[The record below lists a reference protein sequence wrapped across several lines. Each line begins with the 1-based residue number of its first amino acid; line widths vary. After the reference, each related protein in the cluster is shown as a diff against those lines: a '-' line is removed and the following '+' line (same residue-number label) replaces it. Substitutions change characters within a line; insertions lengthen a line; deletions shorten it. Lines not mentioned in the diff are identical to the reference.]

1 MDGGPLFVPEGG
13 LHRPTES
20 AVGPWDPDLL
30 QGSASAALLAR
41 ALERADSPYP
51 ARPAR
56 LAFDL
61 WRPVSRRPVTTRLS
75 VLREGRKARSVE
87 ASLVQD
93 DGVVARCTGLFL
105 RLDPG
110 VTPPGAAPLALPP
123 GPETGRT
130 IPPQVKAWSPF
141 FTGVDTRVVEGDLL
155 RPGPAAAWFT
165 LTRPLVEG
173 EENSPLV
180 QAVSAADLASGIS
193 AVVDLRTWT
202 FVNADLTVT
211 LWRSPVGSWIRVRAE
226 THVGDGGT
234 GSTLASLFD
243 AQGPFGFCAQSL
255 LFDRRP
261 GAAPG
266 EGLPSPR

>member
-1 MDGGPLFVPEGG
+1 MERTADGRALFVADGGSY
-13 LHRPTES
+13 RPTES
-20 AVGPWDPDLL
+20 AVGPWNPDLL

-41 ALERADSPYP
+41 ALEGAESPYP
-51 ARPAR
+51 ARLAR

-61 WRPVSRRPVTTRLS
+61 WRPVSRHPVTTRLA

-87 ASLVQD
+87 ATLVQE

-105 RLDPG
+105 RVDPG
-110 VTPPGAAPLALPP
+110 VTPPGPAPSAAPP

-155 RPGPAAAWFT
+155 KPGPASAWFT

-173 EENSPLV
+173 EANSPLV

-193 AVVDLRTWT
+193 AVVDIRVWT

-211 LWRSPVGSWIRVRAE
+211 LWRAPVGPWVLVRAE
-226 THVGDGGT
+226 THVGDAGT
-234 GSTLASLFD
+234 GSTLATLHD
-243 AQGPFGFCAQSL
+243 AGGAFGSCAQSL
-255 LFDRRP
+255 IFDRR
-261 GAAPG
+261 
-266 EGLPSPR
+266 R

>member
-1 MDGGPLFVPEGG
+1 MDAGPLFVPEGG
-13 LHRPTES
+13 FHQPTES

-41 ALERADSPYP
+41 ALERVDSPYP
-51 ARPAR
+51 ARLAR

-110 VTPPGAAPLALPP
+110 VTPPGTGPAAVPP
-123 GPETGRT
+123 GPDAGRT
-130 IPPQVKAWSPF
+130 IPPHVKAWSPF
-141 FTGVDTRVVEGDLL
+141 FTGVDTRVIEGDLL
-155 RPGPAAAWFT
+155 EPGPATAWFT

-193 AVVDLRTWT
+193 AVVNLRSWT

-211 LWRSPVGSWIRVRAE
+211 LWRSPVGSWILVRAE
-226 THVGDGGT
+226 THVGDAGT
-234 GSTLASLFD
+234 GSTLGSLLD
-243 AQGPFGFCAQSL
+243 AGGPFGSCAQSL

-261 GAAPG
+261 GGGP
-266 EGLPSPR
+266 PSPR

>member
-1 MDGGPLFVPEGG
+1 MDARSLFVPDGPSY
-13 LHRPTES
+13 HPTES

-41 ALERADSPYP
+41 ALERVDSPYP
-51 ARPAR
+51 ARLAR

-61 WRPVSRRPVTTRLS
+61 WRPVSRRPVATRLS

-87 ASLVQD
+87 AALVQD
-93 DGVVARCTGLFL
+93 EGVVARCTGLFL

-123 GPETGRT
+123 GPDAGRA
-130 IPPQVKAWSPF
+130 IPPHVKAWSPF
-141 FTGVDTRVVEGDLL
+141 FTGVDTRVIEGDLL
-155 RPGPAAAWFT
+155 RPGPATAWLT
-165 LTRPLVEG
+165 LTRALVEG

-193 AVVDLRTWT
+193 AVVDLRSWT

-211 LWRSPVGSWIRVRAE
+211 LWRSPVGSWILVRAE
-226 THVGDGGT
+226 THVGDAGT
-234 GSTLASLFD
+234 GSTLGSLLD
-243 AQGPFGFCAQSL
+243 AQGPFGSCAQSL

-261 GAAPG
+261 GAASG
-266 EGLPSPR
+266 GGRPSPR